1 MSKFISDDAQAQEV
15 PTFES
20 TEPQQKPAGAF
31 SMKNLHKAVMASG
44 GNNNLI
50 NTTSISVTA
59 PPKTPENN
67 LLLPA
72 TATAAAESINISNHD
87 DNNIQN
93 AVSSASAPYH
103 E

>member
-1 MSKFISDDAQAQEV
+1 MSKFISDDSQAQEV

-31 SMKNLHKAVMASG
+31 SMKNLHKAVMTSG

-72 TATAAAESINISNHD
+72 TAAAESINISNHD
-87 DNNIQN
+87 DNNLRN